1 MLMKISRT
9 FMNRMLYRRNLTSEE
24 TFRNRRM
31 PIKSYEKCFLSHLK
45 ALLVLKIFKFLSSRF
60 GHVEKRLRKIRL
72 ILNFITS

>member
-9 FMNRMLYRRNLTSEE
+9 FMNRTLYRRNLTSE

-31 PIKSYEKCFLSHLK
+31 SFKSYEKLFLFHLK
-45 ALLVLKIFKFLSSRF
+45 ALFVLKIFKFLSSRF

-72 ILNFITS
+72 ILNIITS

>member
-9 FMNRMLYRRNLTSEE
+9 FMSRTLYRRNLTSE

-31 PIKSYEKCFLSHLK
+31 PFKSYEKCFLFHLK
-45 ALLVLKIFKFLSSRF
+45 ALFILKIFKFLSSRF
-60 GHVEKRLRKIRL
+60 GHVEKRLRKIGL